1 MYRLNVQFSN
11 VFFLQFVIR
20 KLCYALR
27 AEILEE
33 DFFSKV
39 FFHIY
44 FQILKFSN
52 S

>member
-1 MYRLNVQFSN
+1 MYRLNVQFRMCY
-11 VFFLQFVIR
+11 FLQFVIR

-39 FFHIY
+39 FFSY
-44 FQILKFSN
+44 LFSN
-52 S
+52 SQIL